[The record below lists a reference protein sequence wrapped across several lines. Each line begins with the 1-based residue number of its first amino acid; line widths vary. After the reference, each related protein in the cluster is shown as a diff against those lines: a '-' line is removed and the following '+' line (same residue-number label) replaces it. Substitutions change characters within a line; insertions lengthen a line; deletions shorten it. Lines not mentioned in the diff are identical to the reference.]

1 MEKFRLS
8 LVTALLGQNS
18 LEMTPCIRLQ
28 PLREDHSTL
37 TERELLESLKWK
49 DMKEWPSVGEN
60 MAE

>member
-8 LVTALLGQNS
+8 LVTAVLGQNS
-18 LEMTPCIRLQ
+18 LEMTPCIHLQ

-37 TERELLESLKWK
+37 TERKLLGSFKWE
-49 DMKEWPSVGEN
+49 DMKEWPSVGQN